1 MIAQQLVAF
10 YKKYKDEL
18 VTLQLKCGD
27 VIEKVWMQSCVTGSY
42 EGQDI
47 AVLYTAA
54 EDDPTKPTHAHPVDA
69 IDFIEV
75 AE

>member
-1 MIAQQLVAF
+1 MTAQQLIAF
-10 YKKYKDEL
+10 YKKHKDKL
-18 VTLQLKCGD
+18 VTVQLECGD
-27 VIEKVWMQSCVTGSY
+27 LIERVWMQSCVTGSY

-54 EDDPTKPTHAHPVDA
+54 EDEPDKPTHAHPVAA
-69 IDFIEV
+69 IDFIEG